1 MLLVGNIKNN
11 KEMNITVEK
20 IKRTLEKDY
29 GWIILNPISE
39 QIIRETLEIIN
50 NELIKHKG
58 ISIKNTK
65 PKH

>member
-1 MLLVGNIKNN
+1 
-11 KEMNITVEK
+11 MNITVEK

-29 GWIILNPISE
+29 GWSNLDDYDWFFKELISD
-39 QIIRETLEIIN
+39 TLKVID

-65 PKH
+65 PKN

>member
-1 MLLVGNIKNN
+1 
-11 KEMNITVEK
+11 MNITVEK

-29 GWIILNPISE
+29 GWLIDN
-39 QIIRETLEIIN
+39 ETEVFFNEIVKDTLQIIN

-65 PKH
+65 QKK